1 MQSKMDEALSEDI
14 KEDIREAYK
23 SIQRNVKGFRDRK
36 AQLKLIAEVART
48 LSGFYGSNRTLAV
61 EAPTGTGKSIGYMLG
76 AIPVAKSYE
85 KRLIISTGTVAL
97 QEQLVKR
104 DIPALRSTSGLEFS
118 FVLAK
123 GRGRYA
129 CNRNVSELTNNDAR
143 QSDMLGDDGINT
155 AAWSFVP
162 DNEQIKLVNA
172 MEDALNHEEWSG
184 DLDEW
189 KGAEIDDKLRPLI
202 VTDHGGC
209 MGRNCSHFYQCGFH
223 NTRQKMRE
231 ADVIVANH
239 DLVMSDINL
248 GGGAILPAPED
259 SIYVFDEAHH
269 LPDVALSHQS
279 AEVNLKRSLETI
291 TKSPKVISEA
301 LSALKTPPDLAKKI
315 LEEVKGSVAYL
326 EEAIND
332 SEIYLAEAFPEAQ
345 SATKRPG
352 WQSRSG
358 AVSEVWRFQNGIQ
371 PAELVSLAGVIDTP
385 VKVLLATLSGSLEK
399 MREAFRKKE
408 IDANIATKIGRNLN
422 FHKQRISNIQ
432 STWQLMGVLDLP
444 GSPPTARWITREKPH
459 RGGKIEYTVSCCPTS
474 ASQRLRERLWSKAF
488 GVVLASATLTALGR
502 FNRFAERAGLGTRDG
517 TQYLALPSPFDHAQ
531 NGELYI
537 PDMTCDPSN
546 PEKHTQ
552 EVIKLLN
559 HLIVPELG
567 TLVLF
572 SARKQMR
579 EVAEKLSDNLKS
591 QLLLQGDRSK
601 NEILELHRERIGKG
615 QGSIIFGLASFS
627 EGVDLPG
634 RLCES
639 VFIAKLPF
647 AVPDSPI
654 DATYSEWLESV
665 GRNPF
670 MEISVPDACTKL
682 IQACGRLIRT
692 ETDQGRITLLD
703 SRILTK
709 RYGPQMLNSLP
720 PFRRLV
726 DNVREIA

>member
-1 MQSKMDEALSEDI
+1 MSSKMDDALSDEI

-48 LSGFYGSNRTLAV
+48 LSGFYGSTRILAV

-97 QEQLVKR
+97 QEQLVNR
-104 DIPALRSTSGLEFS
+104 DIPALRNTSGLEFS

-129 CNRNVSELTNNDAR
+129 CNRNVAELTNNDAR
-143 QSDMLGDDGINT
+143 QTDMLGDDGVNT
-155 AAWSFVP
+155 AAWPFIP
-162 DNEQIKLVNA
+162 DNKQIKLINQ
-172 MEDALNHEEWSG
+172 MEDALRHEEWSG

-189 KGAEIDDKLRPLI
+189 KGAKIDDKIRPLI

-209 MGRNCSHFYQCGFH
+209 MGRNCRHFYQCGFH
-223 NTRQKMRE
+223 TNRQKMRE

-248 GGGAILPAPED
+248 GGGAILPPPED
-259 SIYVFDEAHH
+259 AIYVFDEAHH
-269 LPDVALSHQS
+269 LPDVALAHQA
-279 AEVNLKRSLETI
+279 AESNLKRSLETI
-291 TKSPKVISEA
+291 AKSPKVISEA
-301 LSALKTPPDLAKKI
+301 LAVLKTPPETAKK
-315 LEEVKGSVAYL
+315 LVDEVKISVGAL
-326 EEAIND
+326 ESTIKRAE
-332 SEIYLAEAFPEAQ
+332 EYLAEAFPD
-345 SATKRPG
+345 SSVHGKRPA
-352 WQSRSG
+352 WQG
-358 AVSEVWRFQNGIQ
+358 KGGKVSEVWRFSNGIQ
-371 PAELVSLAGVIDTP
+371 PADLASIALDIKKP
-385 VKVLLATLSGSLEK
+385 AEHLMSTLSGKLEK
-399 MREAFRKKE
+399 MRDAFKKKE
-408 IDANIATKIGRNLN
+408 IDANVATKIGRNLN
-422 FHKQRISNIQ
+422 FHKQRIANIQ
-432 STWQLMGVLDLP
+432 AAWLLMGEQDLA
-444 GSPPTARWITREKPH
+444 GSPPTARWVTREKPH
-459 RGGKIEYTVSCCPTS
+459 RGGKIEFTVSCCPTS
-474 ASQRLRERLWSKAF
+474 AAQRLRQGLWSKAF
-488 GVVLASATLTALGR
+488 GVVLASATLTALGK
-502 FNRFAERAGLGTRDG
+502 FNRFAERAGLGARDG

-537 PDMTCDPSN
+537 PEMNCDPSN
-546 PEKHTQ
+546 PDKHTQ
-552 EVIKLLN
+552 EVVRQLN
-559 HLIVPELG
+559 ELIDPGLG

-572 SARKQMR
+572 SARKQMQ
-579 EVAEKLSDNLKS
+579 EVAENLSPELKA
-591 QLLLQGDRSK
+591 QLLVQGDRSK
-601 NEILELHRERIGKG
+601 NEILELHGSRIAKGK
-615 QGSIIFGLASFS
+615 GSIIFGLASFS

-634 RLCES
+634 KLCES

-647 AVPDSPI
+647 AVPDSPV

-692 ETDQGRITLLD
+692 ETDRGRITLLD
-703 SRILTK
+703 RRVVTK

-720 PFRRLV
+720 PFRRVV
-726 DNVREIA
+726 DRVRQIA